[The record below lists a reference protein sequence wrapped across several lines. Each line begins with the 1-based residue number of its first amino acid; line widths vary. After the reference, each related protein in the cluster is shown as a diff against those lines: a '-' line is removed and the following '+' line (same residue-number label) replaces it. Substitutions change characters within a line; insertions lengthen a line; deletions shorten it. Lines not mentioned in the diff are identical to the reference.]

1 MTPPSPA
8 PAASPSGKLDIC
20 ARNRECFPP
29 QRPGASQEIKP
40 PAHVCSLSSMKPELE
55 DCKFKASL
63 DGAAGVCG
71 ALQGPSSALG
81 EEMCALEERDYWG

>member
-1 MTPPSPA
+1 
-8 PAASPSGKLDIC
+8 
-20 ARNRECFPP
+20 
-29 QRPGASQEIKP
+29 
-40 PAHVCSLSSMKPELE
+40 MKPELE